1 MAKRTS
7 ELQREAC
14 YRQHLAGETYAAIAQ
29 QMGLSREWVRY
40 WCRRQRD
47 GGDAQTR
54 YRREP
59 TGLLSR
65 FDPKVRYVILRLRLQ
80 HPRWG
85 PGRIV
90 VHLKKRPSLQG
101 KRLPKEAQVG
111 RYLHQWPRF
120 CRKRQAR
127 CARER
132 LDQPIRVHQRWQ
144 FDFKMGIALGDGS
157 QVNLHTVWEPV
168 GEACLEAVIGYAGRV
183 GQAFKKVTAAEAQTT
198 LRRCFA
204 HWHTLPEQVQTDNET
219 TFVGQPQ
226 GDFPSRFTLWLV
238 GLDIE
243 HALSRPG
250 QPTDNAEVERGH
262 RTLNDYAIVG
272 NQQAPAPILQN
283 ILDQSVH
290 ELACE
295 LPSRAPGCAGRPP
308 LEAHPDLLQ
317 SPRPFRPEWEL
328 ALFDL
333 RRVYAYLATFT
344 WQRTVGKTGQ
354 VELGG
359 HRYTV
364 GRPYARRQVPIHFD
378 PADHHFVFCD
388 PDRPE
393 IEIKRRP
400 ALGLDVVDLTGLV
413 TWPVGLG
420 PQQLPLFSPE
430 QFEGVCC

>member
-226 GDFPSRFTLWLV
+226 GDFPSRFTMWLTMQRWSGV
-238 GLDIE
+238 IGPSTTMPLSATNRRPRLSCRTSWTNRSTNSPVNCPLGRRAVPDVPHLRPTPTCSSP
-243 HALSRPG
+243 HAR
-250 QPTDNAEVERGH
+250 
-262 RTLNDYAIVG
+262 
-272 NQQAPAPILQN
+272 
-283 ILDQSVH
+283 
-290 ELACE
+290 
-295 LPSRAPGCAGRPP
+295 
-308 LEAHPDLLQ
+308 
-317 SPRPFRPEWEL
+317 
-328 ALFDL
+328 FDL
-333 RRVYAYLATFT
+333 SGNWPCLICDECMLIWPPSPGNAPLAKRV
-344 WQRTVGKTGQ
+344 R
-354 VELGG
+354 
-359 HRYTV
+359 
-364 GRPYARRQVPIHFD
+364 
-378 PADHHFVFCD
+378 
-388 PDRPE
+388 
-393 IEIKRRP
+393 
-400 ALGLDVVDLTGLV
+400 
-413 TWPVGLG
+413 
-420 PQQLPLFSPE
+420 SS
-430 QFEGVCC
+430 